1 MSYRILIIDDEI
13 EVASMLQSFLQRKSY
28 QAEFCLDGA
37 DAIRMAANQ
46 PDLILL
52 DINMPQIDGIE
63 VCRAIRDSVS
73 CPILFLTAR
82 DQESDKIEGFSAG
95 GDDYIVKPF
104 SLPELNAR
112 IEAHLRRER
121 REKMIQRKVFGDI
134 TIDYSAREI
143 YIHGEKIHFNRKEY
157 EIICLLSLNR
167 GQTFERGKIYDRVWG
182 LEGSGDDTVIMEH
195 IRKIRQ
201 KFTGAG
207 CGPCIETVWGI
218 GYKWIG

>member
-13 EVASMLQSFLQRKSY
+13 EVASMLQRYLQRKSY
-28 QAEFCLDGA
+28 HAEFCLDGA
-37 DAIRMAANQ
+37 SAIRMAESQ

-63 VCRAIRDSVS
+63 VCRAIRDTVS

-82 DQESDKIEGFSAG
+82 EQESDKIEGFSAG

-121 REKMIQRKVFGDI
+121 REKAIQRKVFDEI
-134 TIDYSAREI
+134 TIDYSAREV
-143 YIHGEKIHFNRKEY
+143 YVRGERIHFNRKEY
-157 EIICLLSLNR
+157 EIIRLLSLNR

-182 LEGSGDDTVIMEH
+182 LEGSGDDMVIMEH
-195 IRKIRQ
+195 VRKIRQ
-201 KFTGAG
+201 KLAGAG

-218 GYKWIG
+218 GYKWIR